1 MANAGSNE
9 DAKLE
14 KGEEPHTHAA
24 ATPRAKADKSAEGPL
39 PRSSRA
45 ETLHILYIYIQI
57 NMNKHVYIHIY
68 IYMYVYK
75 QSRKL

>member
-9 DAKLE
+9 KATLK
-14 KGEEPHTHAA
+14 KGEEPQTHAA

-45 ETLHILYIYIQI
+45 ETFTI
-57 NMNKHVYIHIY
+57 IY
-68 IYMYVYK
+68 IYNNNNNNNKIYI
-75 QSRKL
+75 